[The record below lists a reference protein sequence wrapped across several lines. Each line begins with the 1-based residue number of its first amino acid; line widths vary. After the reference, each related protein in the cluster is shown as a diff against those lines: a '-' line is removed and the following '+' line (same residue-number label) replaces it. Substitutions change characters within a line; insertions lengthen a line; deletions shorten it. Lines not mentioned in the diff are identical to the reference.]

1 MDFSFTQ
8 EQQMLQ
14 ETCRR
19 YLQDHASVA
28 SRHVRIHQ
36 PLLHDSAIWQGLA
49 ELGLLAL
56 HVAPQYDGLGCGSTE
71 AMLVMQAAGECLLLE
86 PLAAS
91 AIVATGLIQ
100 ELASESQCAEW
111 LPAMAQGQ
119 CIAVLAH
126 EEIASRDDRLAIGTT
141 AVKEGAS
148 YRLQGHKCVI
158 PHGMSADLLLVSA
171 LLDGQPCVFA
181 LPRTTAG
188 LRMVPCPLVDG
199 TLAADV
205 FLDSVTVPAASL
217 LGNGANAHTAL
228 ADALDRGLA
237 AICAEA
243 VGALDKLLAAT
254 AEYCRTRQQFG
265 VPISSFQAL
274 RHRLAEMLMH
284 VEQARSMSYLA
295 AVRCTDPDLALRAQT
310 LSAAK
315 VIIGQAC
322 SFVGQQAVQLHGGMG
337 VTDELDVSHYFKR
350 LMAIELQCGSTDH
363 HLQAF
368 AAGLTSMGPEASGK
382 L

>member
-14 ETCRR
+14 DTCRR

-28 SRHVRIHQ
+28 SRHARIHQ
-36 PLLHDSAIWQGLA
+36 PLSHDSAIWQGLA
-49 ELGLLAL
+49 ALGLLAL
-56 HVAPQYDGLGCGSTE
+56 HVAPDYDGLGCGSTE
-71 AMLVMQAAGECLLLE
+71 AMLVMQVAGECLLLE

-100 ELASESQCAEW
+100 ELATEAQCAEW

-126 EEIASRDDRLAIGTT
+126 EELASRDDRLAINTT
-141 AVKEGAS
+141 AIKEGTA

-158 PHGMSADLLLVSA
+158 PHAMGADLLLVSA
-171 LLDGQPCVFA
+171 LLDGQLCVFA
-181 LPRTTAG
+181 LPRATPG
-188 LRMVPCPLVDG
+188 LRMLPCPLVDG
-199 TLAADV
+199 TLAADL
-205 FLDSVTVPAASL
+205 FLDGVTVPATSL
-217 LGNGANAHTAL
+217 LGVNAHTAL
-228 ADALDRGLA
+228 ANALDRSLA

-295 AVRCTDPDLALRAQT
+295 AVRCTDPDLALRAQA

-368 AAGLTSMGPEASGK
+368 AASLAS
-382 L
+382 